1 MNPFAL
7 TPEEISA
14 LWLSVKVS
22 LCAVAGMILPG
33 IALGWLLARRQF
45 RGKLLVETLL
55 FMPLVLPPT
64 VTGYLL
70 LLAFGRNAGLGR
82 WLRDSLGLSVAFSWK
97 GAAIASAVMSFPLLV
112 QAIRL
117 SIAHID
123 PRLEQAAG
131 TLGAK
136 PLGAF
141 LTVTLPLAMPGILT
155 GTILGF
161 ARSLGEFGATITFVG
176 NIEGE
181 TRTLPL
187 AFFTYAQTPGGEEP
201 AFRLVLISLT
211 VAFAALIGSEILTRR
226 AEKWLNGE

>member
-1 MNPFAL
+1 ML
-7 TPEEISA
+7 TPAELSA
-14 LWLSVKVS
+14 LLLSLQVS
-22 LCAVAGMILPG
+22 LWAVAGMLPPG
-33 IALGWLLARRQF
+33 ILLAWLLARRRF
-45 RGKLLVETLL
+45 RGKSIVETLL
-55 FMPLVLPPT
+55 YLPLVLPPT

-70 LLAFGRNAGLGR
+70 LLAFGRKGWLGHALHQWFGLTI
-82 WLRDSLGLSVAFSWK
+82 AFSWK

-117 SIAHID
+117 SMSQIE

-131 TLGAK
+131 TLGAS
-136 PLGAF
+136 PLRVF
-141 LTVTLPLAMPGILT
+141 CTVTLPLAAPGILT

-187 AFFTYAQTPGGEEP
+187 AFFTYTQTPGGEEP
-201 AFRLVLISLT
+201 AFRLVLISLA
-211 VAFAALIGSEILTRR
+211 VAFAALMGSDVLTRR
-226 AEKWLNGE
+226 AERRLSGGGEA